1 MAGHAV
7 PMGRANTVIQK
18 RPALQLHAPLL
29 TALFVLIAAPVALSA
44 QNPKYR
50 TTQSDFG
57 GTGLLQTPTAR
68 MAPEGDISFN
78 ATRVDPYSRY
88 SISAQPLP
96 WLEGTIR
103 YTSVSNRRY
112 GAESFSG
119 DQSFKDKGI
128 DAKVRLLKE
137 SYWYPQ
143 VAFGMRDLG
152 GTGLFSSEYFV
163 ANKRV
168 YNFDFSLGLAWG
180 YIGNRGGID
189 NPLGLLNDKFDTR
202 GEVTTDV
209 SQAGGTRTNSYFR
222 GPLGVFGGIEYQSP
236 WEKLRFKVELDGND
250 YKSEPQGNDQPQ
262 EYPVNFGALYRLSD
276 GIDLTAA
283 WERGNTAM
291 FGITLHTNLKAGSMP
306 QKVLDPAPEARK
318 PLPTGVSG
326 NAIDWSNVSQRLRSN
341 AGIEVQEISLHGD
354 EVIVTG
360 EQKMFRDSAKGLGRA
375 ARVLD
380 NSLGEGSYN
389 WYTLVYSSRGM
400 PISQTS
406 INAEKLREYERN
418 EIDRQ
423 ALRRATANAVPA
435 VLDDDIVYTGELD
448 KTDFSTNLGYTQN
461 VGGPDNFLLYQFL
474 LRFDGAY
481 YFERNKW
488 LHGSLGVNLLNN
500 YDQFEYDAPSNLP
513 RVRTDIRQYMTT
525 SDVQLSHLQYTQ
537 TKQLDRDLYGMAY
550 AGLFESMYGG
560 VGGELLY
567 RPYDANWAL
576 GVDANWVKQ
585 RDYDQ
590 RFGFR
595 DYSTLTGHVTGYL
608 QTGFYNILAKGSVG
622 RYLAGDYGGTLD
634 LSRRFN
640 NGVSIGG
647 WATLTNV
654 SKEEYGEGSFDKGIY
669 VSFPFDAFFVR
680 STTSTGTIAWNPLTR
695 DGGAR
700 LNRYYQLYNFTSD
713 RDLDHFN
720 DGFGSITE

>member
-1 MAGHAV
+1 MTPKKQSLQFGASLFASLFLLASV
-7 PMGRANTVIQK
+7 PD
-18 RPALQLHAPLL
+18 
-29 TALFVLIAAPVALSA
+29 TASA
-44 QNPKYR
+44 RNSQYR

-68 MAPEGDISFN
+68 MAPEGGISFN
-78 ATRVDPYSRY
+78 ANRVEPYSRY

-128 DAKVRLLKE
+128 DAKVRLMKE

-163 ANKRV
+163 ASKRAH
-168 YNFDFSLGLAWG
+168 NFDFSLGLAWG

-189 NPLGLLNDKFDTR
+189 NPFGLIDDRFDQR
-202 GEVTTDV
+202 DEVTTDV
-209 SQAGGTRTNSYFR
+209 SQAGSARTNSYFR
-222 GPLGVFGGIEYQSP
+222 GPLGLFGGVEYQSL
-236 WEKLRFKVELDGND
+236 WEKLRIKVELDGND
-250 YKSEPQGNDQPQ
+250 YKTEPQSNDQLQ
-262 EYPVNFGALYRLSD
+262 DYPINFGALFSITD

-291 FGITLHTNLKAGSMP
+291 FGITFHANLKTGSMP
-306 QKVLDPAPEARK
+306 KKVLDPAPEARQS
-318 PLPTGVSG
+318 LPAGVSG
-326 NAIDWSNVSQRLRSN
+326 ATVDWNNVSERLRSN
-341 AGIEVQEISLHGD
+341 AGVEVQEISVHGD

-360 EQKMFRDSAKGLGRA
+360 EQKMFRDQAKGLGRA

-380 NSLGEGSYN
+380 NSLGEGSYD
-389 WYTLVYSSRGM
+389 WYTLVYRSRGM

-423 ALRRATANAVPA
+423 TLRRSTANAVPS
-435 VLDDDIVYTGELD
+435 VLDDDVLYTGPFD
-448 KTDFSTNLGYTQN
+448 RADFGTSLGYTQN

-481 YFERNKW
+481 YFDRNKW
-488 LHGSLGVNLLNN
+488 VHGSLGANLLNN
-500 YDQFEYDAPSNLP
+500 YDEFVYDAPSNLP
-513 RVRTDIRQYMTT
+513 RVRTDLRQYMTT
-525 SDVQLSHLQYTQ
+525 SDVQLGHLQYTQ
-537 TKQLDRDLYGMAY
+537 TKQLNRDLYGMAY

-647 WATLTNV
+647 WATMTNV
-654 SKEEYGEGSFDKGIY
+654 SAEEFGEGSFDKGVY

-680 STTSTGTIAWNPLTR
+680 STTSYGSIAWNPLTR

-700 LNRYYQLYNFTSD
+700 LARYYQLYSFTAD
-713 RDLDHFN
+713 RDLDRFD